1 MFIKFLDKGG
11 KISLDY
17 DSKEVE
23 ITVTDKDGKAV
34 AVKLDYDE
42 VYRLELTI
50 EALRQAMVS
59 A

>member
-1 MFIKFLDKGG
+1 MFIRLLDKGG

-23 ITVTDKDGKAV
+23 ITVTDKDDKSV
-34 AVKLDYDE
+34 AVKLEYEE
-42 VYRLELTI
+42 VKRLALTI
-50 EALRQAMVS
+50 ETLLLAMRN